1 MAGESLRNKTLRGL
15 SWSAADTMLRY
26 GITFVVGI
34 ILARLLTPDQYGLIG
49 ILTVFIEVFN
59 MIIDGGFSNAL
70 IRKKNAN
77 EVDYSTVFI
86 TNMAL
91 SAVMTAALFFSA
103 GFIAEFFNR
112 PELVSLTQVMSVVI
126 IINALAVIQKIR
138 LTKSIDFKTQTK
150 VSFLSGI
157 ISGCIGIGMAFG
169 GFGVWALVGQ
179 QISNAVAS
187 TLFLWIFNKWVP
199 QLEFSFTSFKELWGF
214 GWKLLM
220 SGLLNTLS
228 GQLQQGVIGKIY
240 RPATLGQYTRAYQ
253 FGNMF
258 SGNLTVAIQRV
269 TFPVL
274 SVIQD
279 DPVRLKSS
287 YQRIIKLTVFP
298 TFVLMMGLAACSK
311 ALIYT
316 LIGPRWGD
324 AAVYLQIICFSMM
337 LFPLHSLNLNAI
349 QIMGRSNLTLRI
361 NIIKNLLMIFPI
373 LIGIFIN
380 IYWMLIA
387 DVIRG
392 YICYYLN
399 AYYSAPLLHYSIKEQ
414 IKDIL
419 PSLGVAMAMAIP
431 MFGLSFLPLNP
442 IFVLI
447 IQVLAG
453 AGLSLLICEKH
464 KLSEYLE
471 LKEIVLGVVRKYK
484 AKS

>member
-1 MAGESLRNKTLRGL
+1 MAEESLKNKTLKGVG
-15 SWSAADTMLRY
+15 WSAADTVLRY

-49 ILTVFIEVFN
+49 ILTIFIEVFN

-70 IRKKNAN
+70 IRKTNAK

-91 SAVMTAALFFSA
+91 SVVMAATLFFSA
-103 GFIAEFFNR
+103 GLIAKFFNR
-112 PELVSLTQVMSVVI
+112 PELVSLTQVMSVLI
-126 IINALAVIQKIR
+126 IINALAVIQRVR
-138 LTKSIDFKTQTK
+138 LTKNIDFKTQTK

-157 ISGCIGIGMAFG
+157 ISGVIGVGMAFG
-169 GFGVWALVGQ
+169 RFGVWALVGQ
-179 QISNAVAS
+179 QISNSVAS
-187 TLFLWIFNKWVP
+187 ILFLWIFNKWVP
-199 QLEFSFTSFKELWGF
+199 KLKFSFTSLKDLWGF

-228 GQLQQGVIGKIY
+228 GQIHHAVIGKIY
-240 RPATLGQYTRAYQ
+240 SPATLGQYTRAFQ

-258 SGNLTVAIQRV
+258 SGNLTSVIQRV

-279 DPVRLKSS
+279 DPDRLKSS
-287 YQRIIKLTVFP
+287 YQRIIKLTVLP
-298 TFVLMMGLAACSK
+298 TFVLMMGLAACAKSF
-311 ALIYT
+311 IYT
-316 LIGPRWGD
+316 LIGPQWED

-349 QIMGRSNLTLRI
+349 QIMGRSDLTLRI

-373 LIGIFIN
+373 LIGIFTN

-387 DVIRG
+387 DVFRG

-399 AYYSAPLLHYSIKEQ
+399 AYYSGPLLHYSIKEQ

-419 PSLGVAMAMAIP
+419 PSFGVAMAMAMP
-431 MFGLSFLPLNP
+431 VFGLSFLPLHP
-442 IFVLI
+442 VLILI
-447 IQVLAG
+447 IQVIVG
-453 AGLSLLICEKH
+453 TGLTLLICEKR

-471 LKEIVLGVVRKYK
+471 LKEIVFGVVRKYK
-484 AKS
+484 TKS

>member
-1 MAGESLRNKTLRGL
+1 MAEESLKNKTLKGVG
-15 SWSAADTMLRY
+15 WSAADTVLRY

-49 ILTVFIEVFN
+49 ILTIFIEVFN

-70 IRKKNAN
+70 IRKTNAK

-91 SAVMTAALFFSA
+91 SVVMAATLFFSA
-103 GFIAEFFNR
+103 GLIAKFFNR
-112 PELVSLTQVMSVVI
+112 PELVSLTQVMSVLI
-126 IINALAVIQKIR
+126 IINALAVIQRVR
-138 LTKSIDFKTQTK
+138 LTKNIDFKTQTK

-157 ISGCIGIGMAFG
+157 ISGVIGVGMAFG
-169 GFGVWALVGQ
+169 RFGVWALVGQ

-187 TLFLWIFNKWVP
+187 ILFLWIFNKWVP
-199 QLEFSFTSFKELWGF
+199 KLKFSFTSLKDLWGF

-228 GQLQQGVIGKIY
+228 GQIHHAVIGKIY
-240 RPATLGQYTRAYQ
+240 SPATLGQYTRAFQ

-258 SGNLTVAIQRV
+258 SGNLTSVIQRV

-279 DPVRLKSS
+279 DPDRLKSS
-287 YQRIIKLTVFP
+287 YQRIIKLTVLP
-298 TFVLMMGLAACSK
+298 TFVLMMGLAACAKSF
-311 ALIYT
+311 IYT
-316 LIGPRWGD
+316 LIGPQWED

-349 QIMGRSNLTLRI
+349 QIMGRSDLTLRI

-373 LIGIFIN
+373 LIGIFTN

-399 AYYSAPLLHYSIKEQ
+399 AYYSGPLLHYSIKEQ

-419 PSLGVAMAMAIP
+419 PSFGVAMAMAMP
-431 MFGLSFLPLNP
+431 VFGLSFLPLHP
-442 IFVLI
+442 VLILI
-447 IQVLAG
+447 IQVIVGTGLA
-453 AGLSLLICEKH
+453 LLICEKR

-471 LKEIVLGVVRKYK
+471 LKEIVFGVVRKYK